1 MRWKAGPTVLAIGLA
16 GLLVAVGVAHVS
28 DSGTGETNLVAPAAT
43 AAVIARGAY
52 LARLGD
58 CAACHSVPGKPA
70 YSGGLRMAIPI
81 GAIYTTNITP
91 DAKNGIGRMSLD
103 DFDRALR
110 FGVAEGHSLY
120 PAMPFT
126 SYYNTLPDDVAA
138 LYAYFKYSVAP
149 ASVPNRPNDV
159 VFPLSMRWPL
169 TFWRWFFAPKPKPFS
184 ASPGMDPQLS
194 QGAYFV
200 EGLGHCGEC
209 HTPRTV
215 TMQMKTGTPAGGPAY
230 LSGAVIENYFAPSL
244 RNSGPGTLGA
254 WSEEELAQF
263 LETGANAQGI
273 SFGSMSDVITHSTQ
287 YMTPADALATAK
299 YLKSLRSPDEKP
311 PTHFTYNATEHL
323 ALKNGDASKPGAMVY
338 LDNCAACHR
347 PDGVGYEQVFPRL
360 AGNPVVQAVS
370 PQSLVSIVLDGSQT
384 PRTARTPAQFTMPRF
399 AWRLSDK
406 EVADV
411 VSFIRTSWGN
421 GASLVSSADVAKI
434 RKSLQLRQ
442 ASTRSSSELVEHA
455 GFDQTGLN
463 HARLLRGVESSQK

>member
-1 MRWKAGPTVLAIGLA
+1 MKWKAALIVLAIGLA
-16 GLLVAVGVAHVS
+16 GLLLAMGVAYVS
-28 DSGTGETNLVAPAAT
+28 DSRAGERNLVAPAAT
-43 AAVIARGAY
+43 PEVIARGAY

-58 CAACHSVPGKPA
+58 CAACHSIPGKPA

-91 DAKNGIGRMSLD
+91 DSQNGIGRMSLN

-126 SYYNTLPDDVAA
+126 SYYNTRPDDVAA
-138 LYAYFKYSVAP
+138 LYTYFKYGVAP
-149 ASVPNRPNDV
+149 AAVSSRPSDI

-169 TFWRWFFAPKPKPFS
+169 TFWRWFFASKPKPFA
-184 ASPGMDPQLS
+184 ASPGIDSQLS

-209 HTPRTV
+209 HTPRAV
-215 TMQMKTGTPAGGPAY
+215 TMQMKATTPAEGAAY

-263 LETGANAQGI
+263 LETGANAHGI
-273 SFGSMSDVITHSTQ
+273 AFGSMSDVIIHSTQ

-299 YLKSLRSPDEKP
+299 YLKALRSPDEERA
-311 PTHFTYNATEHL
+311 TRVTYDATEHL
-323 ALKNGDASKPGAMVY
+323 ALKNGDASKAGARIY

-347 PDGVGYEQVFPRL
+347 PDGVGYELVFPRL
-360 AGNPVVQAVS
+360 AGNPVVQAGN
-370 PQSLVSIVLDGSQT
+370 PQSVVSIVLDGSQT
-384 PRTARTPAQFTMPRF
+384 PRTARTPAQFTMPGF

-406 EVADV
+406 DVADV
-411 VSFIRTSWGN
+411 VNFVRTSWGN
-421 GASLVSSADVAKI
+421 SASPVSSADVAEA
-434 RKSLQLRQ
+434 RESLQLRQ
-442 ASTRSSSELVEHA
+442 ASTRAPSP
-455 GFDQTGLN
+455 
-463 HARLLRGVESSQK
+463 

>member
-1 MRWKAGPTVLAIGLA
+1 MKRKAVLTVLAIGLA
-16 GLLVAVGVAHVS
+16 GLLVAVGVAQIS
-28 DSGTGETNLVAPAAT
+28 DSRTGEKNLVAPAAT
-43 AAVIARGAY
+43 PAIIARGAY

-81 GAIYTTNITP
+81 GAIYTSNITP
-91 DAKNGIGRMSLD
+91 DSNNGIGRMSLD

-126 SYYNTLPDDVAA
+126 SYYNTRADDVAA
-138 LYAYFKYSVAP
+138 LYTYFKHGVPP
-149 ASVPNRPNDV
+149 AAVPNRPNDI

-169 TFWRWFFAPKPKPFS
+169 TFWRWFFATSPKPF
-184 ASPGMDPQLS
+184 AAPPGMDSQLS

-209 HTPRTV
+209 HTPRAV
-215 TMQMKTGTPAGGPAY
+215 AMQLKATTPAGGTAF
-230 LSGAVIENYFAPSL
+230 LSGAVIETYFAPSL

-254 WSEEELAQF
+254 WNEEELAQF
-263 LETGANAQGI
+263 LETGANAQAI
-273 SFGSMSDVITHSTQ
+273 AFGSMSDVIIHSTQ

-299 YLKSLRSPDEKP
+299 YLKSLRSPGEEP
-311 PTHFTYNATEHL
+311 AARFTYDEIEHI
-323 ALKNGDASKPGAMVY
+323 ALRNGDASKPGARIY

-360 AGNPVVQAVS
+360 AGNPVVQAGN
-370 PQSLVSIVLDGSQT
+370 PQSVVSIVLDGSQT

-406 EVADV
+406 DVADV
-411 VSFIRTSWGN
+411 VNFIRTSWGN
-421 GASLVSSADVAKI
+421 SASLASSADVAKI
-434 RKSLQLRQ
+434 RDLLQPRQ
-442 ASTRSSSELVEHA
+442 ASTRTPE
-455 GFDQTGLN
+455 Q
-463 HARLLRGVESSQK
+463 